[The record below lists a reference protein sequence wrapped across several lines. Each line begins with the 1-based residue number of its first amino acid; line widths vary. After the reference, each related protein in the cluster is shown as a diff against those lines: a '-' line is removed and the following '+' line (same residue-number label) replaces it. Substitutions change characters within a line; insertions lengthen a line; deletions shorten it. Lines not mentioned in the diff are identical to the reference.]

1 MPAYSLTSS
10 WSDPIPVQAGD
21 VVQNQS
27 GDFVEICA
35 VTPASSADA
44 VKVPSF
50 KGVTIST
57 ATSIRARSSGNW
69 RAEIVVA
76 RGL

>member
-35 VTPASSADA
+35 VSPASSDDA
-44 VKVPSF
+44 VKVPAF
-50 KGVTIST
+50 KVVTIAA
-57 ATSIRARSSGNW
+57 ATSIHARSSGNW
-69 RAEIVVA
+69 PANIVVA